1 MEPPEIEPLFIGAG
15 GLWPRQGEKPDPSV
29 VSQFQ
34 NFACGPA
41 SAQMLLAYRGCEVD
55 QRVIAEESGTPV
67 GPGLLAQ
74 VMNDL
79 VPALSNWQGGR
90 AFIEGVA
97 PSGIIERLCK
107 TGSWA
112 AILWDAGKSFGHMA
126 IVDRISDDAQS
137 LFIRD
142 PWPPGTTYTMR
153 MTDFL
158 QYWTEQAIFWRAS

>member
-1 MEPPEIEPLFIGAG
+1 
-15 GLWPRQGEKPDPSV
+15 
-29 VSQFQ
+29 
-34 NFACGPA
+34 
-41 SAQMLLAYRGCEVD
+41 MLLAYRGCEVD

-67 GPGLLAQ
+67 EPGVLAQ

-112 AILWDAGKSFGHMA
+112 AIL
-126 IVDRISDDAQS
+126 
-137 LFIRD
+137 
-142 PWPPGTTYTMR
+142 
-153 MTDFL
+153 
-158 QYWTEQAIFWRAS
+158 